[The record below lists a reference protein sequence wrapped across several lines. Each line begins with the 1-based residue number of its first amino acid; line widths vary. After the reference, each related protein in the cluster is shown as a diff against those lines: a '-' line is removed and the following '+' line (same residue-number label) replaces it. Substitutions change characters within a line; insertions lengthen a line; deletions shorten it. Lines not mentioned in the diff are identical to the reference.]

1 MRALLAALLIVIGL
15 LACALGVLI
24 WASTSR
30 SDTATGELVVLGLTF
45 AVPGAAAT
53 AAGAWL
59 LRRRG

>member
-1 MRALLAALLIVIGL
+1 MRILWAALLIIIGL
-15 LACALGVLI
+15 LACALGVVI
-24 WASTSR
+24 WASISR
-30 SDTATGELVVLGLTF
+30 SDTATGVLVGFGLMF

>member
-1 MRALLAALLIVIGL
+1 MRVLFAVVLIIIGL
-15 LACALGVLI
+15 LACALGVVI
-24 WASTSR
+24 WASISR
-30 SDTATGELVVLGLTF
+30 SDTATGVLVGFGLMF